1 MRKGV
6 YSTANLKRIRMVPF
20 AYRCSACGA
29 FNDGFYPAD
38 ASAAAGDSAE
48 ESLTAN
54 GRELTE
60 AEHLSRTQ
68 RELRL
73 IAGRLQ
79 KEIAGRKWNGSPNG
93 IALCGACGHKAVWS
107 RQSMRAS
114 DWIMTLL
121 VPFGI
126 GVYELAYEGFYC
138 HEPRAILYGILLL
151 ALSVVLM
158 VSVAFMMS
166 ARKRRIYR
174 LPPESLP
181 AFYGSPEA
189 LEEALRS
196 QRKNHEPIYRSIDPR
211 SPDAAF
217 LAEQNEAARTETPP
231 EPLVLC
237 KWCLRTLNAESTRYY
252 GNKQYCPEC
261 YGIVRQEAETRSYLK
276 SHRKRGGEIM

>member
-68 RELRL
+68 RELRQ

-79 KEIAGRKWNGSPNG
+79 KEIAGRKWNGSPNS
-93 IALCGACGHKAVWS
+93 IALCGACGLTVV
-107 RQSMRAS
+107 Q
-114 DWIMTLL
+114 L
-121 VPFGI
+121 G
-126 GVYELAYEGFYC
+126 GVAY
-138 HEPRAILYGILLL
+138 
-151 ALSVVLM
+151 
-158 VSVAFMMS
+158 MMS

-196 QRKNHEPIYRSIDPR
+196 QRKNHEPVYRSIDPR

-237 KWCLRTLNAESTRYY
+237 KWCLRTLNPESTRNY

-276 SHRKRGGEIM
+276 SHRKRGGEIR